1 MTRKER
7 ELERTRGDF
16 TRTIQSAALLKCA
29 EILRGKPY
37 FKAASV
43 HTHEEINTRELL
55 IVGDEG
61 IERLMLN
68 YTGTRDTSVRVENL
82 IYVSPENEKPAVD
95 IIGDYDELPY
105 KRSAVPIEEFL
116 VDSLEDKEEI
126 IEKKARSMIEFYV
139 EHSGAPAAP
148 AGNSAADAQA
158 YELDKQ
164 EEQEEAQQEEA
175 EIPEPEVST
184 LPPKPEKPVFK
195 RAEDTNPALTRLAEQ
210 YLQGVIDE
218 EKKK

>member
-82 IYVSPENEKPAVD
+82 IYIGPENENAAVD
-95 IIGDYDELPY
+95 IIGDYDQLPHR
-105 KRSAVPIEEFL
+105 RSAVPIEEFL
-116 VDSLEDKEEI
+116 VDSLTDKEEI

-175 EIPEPEVST
+175 EIPEPEAST